1 MFYFKK
7 VIKVKAEKNRNT
19 IINNI
24 SELYQIIIFD
34 LILIE
39 INEVENNIKQILNFK
54 NNFEEK
60 DIKTPKNLLLTLRSE
75 FSKITKKFKTKY
87 SKLPKTS
94 RTSETKFITSKKIE
108 EIKEFSL
115 IQLYDF
121 ENETEISL
129 TFLTKPK
136 RTESL
141 LFDLHKILET
151 VFKTSYLSFIELEL
165 SSTLNTKILI
175 GSEKTNFL
183 IKDSSDSK
191 LDNSNL
197 ELNINIF
204 LESKN
209 LENIENTIEMN
220 AKQFTEALKNIGLF

>member
-94 RTSETKFITSKKIE
+94 
-108 EIKEFSL
+108 
-115 IQLYDF
+115 
-121 ENETEISL
+121 
-129 TFLTKPK
+129 
-136 RTESL
+136 
-141 LFDLHKILET
+141 KILET
-151 VFKTSYLSFIELEL
+151 KSIISKKTEEVKEFPFI
-165 SSTLNTKILI
+165 
-175 GSEKTNFL
+175 
-183 IKDSSDSK
+183 
-191 LDNSNL
+191 
-197 ELNINIF
+197 
-204 LESKN
+204 
-209 LENIENTIEMN
+209 
-220 AKQFTEALKNIGLF
+220 